1 MIIEK
6 AWDTFGAG
14 CLVILWFLFIP
25 FLLFMPVGIFS
36 NLNINYLIIFIILL
50 EIIYHAE
57 PRSKKEK
64 KKGRGFAVVFLK
76 KISSAVDSFLL
87 IFIGMILFSGI
98 KRLTIQGII
107 DVFLKVLNWVGI
119 IVFIAALIFIYL
131 WVNRLRDR
139 PNKKIVRNIKT
150 RRTKSKGGKK

>member
-6 AWDTFGAG
+6 AWDTFGGG
-14 CLVILWFLFIP
+14 CLVILWFLSIP
-25 FLLFMPVGIFS
+25 FLLFASEGIFS

-64 KKGRGFAVVFLK
+64 KKGRGFGVVFIK
-76 KISSAVDSFLL
+76 KMSSAFDSFVL
-87 IFIGMILFSGI
+87 IFIGMILFRII

-107 DVFLKVLNWVGI
+107 DGLLKVLNWVGI
-119 IVFIAALIFIYL
+119 IVFVAALIFIYL
-131 WVNRLRDR
+131 WINRLRDR
-139 PNKKIVRNIKT
+139 PKKKIVRNIK
-150 RRTKSKGGKK
+150 KGSRKK